1 MKILGIDPGYER
13 LGVAI
18 VASPSP
24 DAGYGG
30 TQKSTVL
37 FSDCIRTSS
46 KSEMQDRLFEIGQ
59 ALSAVIKQ
67 HKPDAVAI
75 EELYFAKNTKTA
87 MTVAEARGVIQY
99 ICKECGLEVFE
110 YHPNAIKIA
119 ITGYGGATKKDIAF
133 MIPKLVSYDKL
144 PASAKATA
152 GKDDELDA
160 IAVAVTH
167 LSTYRV
173 PIK

>member
-18 VASPSP
+18 VEKPTISTS
-24 DAGYGG
+24 GG
-30 TQKSTVL
+30 KEVVV

-46 KSEMQDRLFEIGQ
+46 KSKMQDRLFEIGQ
-59 ALSAVIKQ
+59 ALSLVIKKY
-67 HKPDAVAI
+67 KPDAVAI

-119 ITGYGGATKKDIAF
+119 ITGYGAAKKEDIAF
-133 MIPKLVSYDKL
+133 MIPKLVSYDGSKKL
-144 PASAKATA
+144 
-152 GKDDELDA
+152 DDELDA
-160 IAVAVTH
+160 IAVALTH
-167 LSTYRV
+167 LSTYRANM
-173 PIK
+173 K

>member
-18 VASPSP
+18 IEKP
-24 DAGYGG
+24 DPHIGG
-30 TQKSTVL
+30 REIVV

-46 KSEMQDRLFEIGQ
+46 KSSMQDRLFEIGQ
-59 ALSAVIKQ
+59 ALSLVIKKYQ
-67 HKPDAVAI
+67 PDVVAI

-110 YHPNAIKIA
+110 YHPNQIKIA
-119 ITGYGGATKKDIAF
+119 ITGDGHADKTSIAF
-133 MIPKLVSYDKL
+133 MIPRLVAFDTREKI
-144 PASAKATA
+144 
-152 GKDDELDA
+152 DDEIDA
-160 IAVAVTH
+160 IAVG
-167 LSTYRV
+167 LTYLAHAKNTY
-173 PIK
+173 PQIS